1 MDFEKISCDNQYEN
15 PYDFM
20 NLSNFLYLNW
30 DWIVSYLFIN
40 FLNILQCNLLLLF
53 IGISKFKLFFIIIIK
68 SGEIFI
74 LDGNI
79 FFPPNDGDVKL
90 LHQVNHLNSHK
101 SSYSKDLI
109 LKY

>member
-1 MDFEKISCDNQYEN
+1 MKFQKT
-15 PYDFM
+15 
-20 NLSNFLYLNW
+20 
-30 DWIVSYLFIN
+30 
-40 FLNILQCNLLLLF
+40 NIYWRLA
-53 IGISKFKLFFIIIIK
+53 KFKLFFIIIIK

-109 LKY
+109 LSIKNCKLT